1 MPSDQSTYC
10 RCLYYSANA
19 LARQLSKLAEEE
31 FAPTG
36 LAPSYGFLL
45 MNVNAHPGI
54 QPTEVAH
61 HMMLAASTVTRLVE
75 KLEEEVYLTRERE
88 GKAIH
93 IYPTAKSKRLD
104 PKIKECWRALYAR
117 YAELLGKEE
126 SHKLTQDV
134 FAAALKLEP

>member
-1 MPSDQSTYC
+1 MASDKATYC

-19 LARQLSKLAEEE
+19 LARILTKMAEEE
-31 FAPTG
+31 FAPVG

-54 QPTEVAH
+54 QPTEVAD

-75 KLEEEVYLTRERE
+75 KMEDEGYLKRERE

-104 PKIKECWRALYAR
+104 PKIKACWRNLFAR
-117 YAELLGKEE
+117 YSELLGKDE
-126 SHKLTQDV
+126 SQKLTQDI
-134 FAAALKLEP
+134 FSAALTLET

>member
-1 MPSDQSTYC
+1 MTCDKSTYC

-19 LARQLSKLAEEE
+19 LARILTKMAEEE

-54 QPTEVAH
+54 QPTEVAQ

-75 KLEEEVYLTRERE
+75 KMEDEGYLKRERE
-88 GKAIH
+88 GKTIH
-93 IYPTAKSKRLD
+93 IYPTAKCKRLD
-104 PKIKECWRALYAR
+104 PKIKECWQALYAR
-117 YAELLGKEE
+117 YAELLGKQE
-126 SHKLTQDV
+126 SQKLTQDI
-134 FAAALKLEP
+134 FSAALKLEP

>member
-1 MPSDQSTYC
+1 MTSDKATYC

-19 LARQLSKLAEEE
+19 LARVLTKMAEEE
-31 FAPTG
+31 FDPTG
-36 LAPSYGFLL
+36 IPPTYGFLL

-54 QPTEVAH
+54 QPSEVAG

-75 KLEEEVYLTRERE
+75 KMEAEGYLRRERE

-104 PKIKECWRALYAR
+104 PKIKECWRNLYAR

-126 SHKLTQDV
+126 STTLAQAV
-134 FAAALKLEP
+134 FAAAIKLDS

>member
-1 MPSDQSTYC
+1 MPCDKSTYC
-10 RCLYYSANA
+10 RCLFYSANA
-19 LARQLSKLAEEE
+19 LARVLTRMAEEE

-36 LAPSYGFLL
+36 LAPSHGFLL

-54 QPTEVAH
+54 QPTEVAQ

-75 KLEEEVYLTRERE
+75 KLEEEGFVTRERE

-93 IYPTAKSKRLD
+93 IYPTTKGKRLD
-104 PKIKECWRALYAR
+104 PKIKECWRALFSR
-117 YAELLGKEE
+117 YSELLGKQE
-126 SHKLTQDV
+126 SQMLTESI